1 MGKNESFVSNLLKVE
16 VKETIDAIV
25 ANWTGKSVDRNPSK
39 FITPILVDLL
49 ERSNELKK
57 RFILNFQRLD
67 YMNSSTITP
76 IIKILERA
84 KKGNGQITVIYNKL
98 LKWQDLSFSA
108 LKIFQ
113 TKDKRVEI
121 RGLK

>member
-1 MGKNESFVSNLLKVE
+1 MGNKESYVSNSLKIE
-16 VKETIDAIV
+16 IQENTDTITTY
-25 ANWTGKSVDRNPSK
+25 WTGKSIDRNPSQ
-39 FITPILVDLL
+39 FINPILVDLVS
-49 ERSNELKK
+49 RSNEGNK
-57 RFILNFQRLD
+57 RIILDFQKLD

-76 IIKILERA
+76 LIKILERA
-84 KKGNGQITVIYNKL
+84 NKGRMNVTVQYNRL

-121 RGLK
+121 RGI

>member
-1 MGKNESFVSNLLKVE
+1 MGEKESYVSNSLKIE
-16 VKETIDAIV
+16 IQENRDSITTY
-25 ANWTGKSVDRNPSK
+25 WTGKSIDRNPSQ
-39 FITPILVDLL
+39 FINPILVKLVN
-49 ERSNELKK
+49 RSNENNK
-57 RFILNFQRLD
+57 RIVFDFQKLD

-76 IIKILERA
+76 LIKILERA
-84 KKGNGQITVIYNKL
+84 NKGKMNVTVQYNKL

-121 RGLK
+121 RGIQ

>member
-1 MGKNESFVSNLLKVE
+1 MKKKSYSNNLLQVDLM
-16 VKETIDAIV
+16 ETDDSIITE
-25 ANWTGKSVDRNPSK
+25 WSGKSVDRNPSK
-39 FITPILVDLL
+39 FITPLLANLL
-49 ERSNELKK
+49 ERNGNSEKTL
-57 RFILNFQRLD
+57 ILDFQKLD

-84 KKGNGQITVIYNKL
+84 KRGKVQLVVKYNKL

-121 RGLK
+121 RGVA

>member
-1 MGKNESFVSNLLKVE
+1 MAIKDIYSSNLLKVE
-16 VKETIDAIV
+16 LTETGDSIV
-25 ANWTGKSVDRNPSK
+25 ARWTGKSVDRNPSK
-39 FITPILVDLL
+39 FITPLLADIL
-49 ERSNELKK
+49 ERSSGVRKK
-57 RFILNFQRLD
+57 IILDFQKLD

-84 KKGNGQITVIYNKL
+84 KRSKARIVVKYNKL

-113 TKDKRVEI
+113 TKDNRVEI

>member
-1 MGKNESFVSNLLKVE
+1 MKKKSYSNNLLQVDLM
-16 VKETIDAIV
+16 ETDDSIITE
-25 ANWTGKSVDRNPSK
+25 WSGKSVDRNPSK
-39 FITPILVDLL
+39 FITPLLANLL
-49 ERSNELKK
+49 ERNGNSKK
-57 RFILNFQRLD
+57 TLILDFQKLD

-84 KKGNGQITVIYNKL
+84 KRGKVQLVVKYNKL

-121 RGLK
+121 RGVA

>member
-1 MGKNESFVSNLLKVE
+1 MGKKESYVSNLLKIE
-16 VKETIDAIV
+16 IQENGDSITTY
-25 ANWTGKSVDRNPSK
+25 WTGKSIDRNPSQ
-39 FITPILVDLL
+39 FINPILVDLVN
-49 ERSNELKK
+49 RSSEENK
-57 RFILNFQRLD
+57 RIVLDFQKLD

-76 IIKILERA
+76 LIKILERA
-84 KKGNGQITVIYNKL
+84 NKGKINVSVQYNKR

-121 RGLK
+121 RGI

>member
-1 MGKNESFVSNLLKVE
+1 MQKKSYSNNLLQVDLM
-16 VKETIDAIV
+16 ETDDSIITE
-25 ANWTGKSVDRNPSK
+25 WSGKSVDRNPSK
-39 FITPILVDLL
+39 FITPLLANLL
-49 ERSNELKK
+49 EKNSIIKK
-57 RFILNFQRLD
+57 TLILDFQKLD

-84 KKGNGQITVIYNKL
+84 KRGKVQLVVKYNKL

-121 RGLK
+121 RGVA

>member
-1 MGKNESFVSNLLKVE
+1 MQKKSFSNNLLKVDL
-16 VKETIDAIV
+16 VETTDAIV
-25 ANWTGKSVDRNPSK
+25 TEWSGKSVDRNPSK
-39 FITPILVDLL
+39 FITPLLANLL
-49 ERSNELKK
+49 EQHSDIEKK
-57 RFILNFQRLD
+57 LILDFQKLD

-84 KKGNGQITVIYNKL
+84 KRGKIQLMVKYNKL

-121 RGLK
+121 RGVA

>member
-1 MGKNESFVSNLLKVE
+1 MKKKSYSNNLLQVDLM
-16 VKETIDAIV
+16 ETDDSIIAE
-25 ANWTGKSVDRNPSK
+25 WSGKSVDRNPSK
-39 FITPILVDLL
+39 FITPLLANLL
-49 ERSNELKK
+49 ERNGNSKK
-57 RFILNFQRLD
+57 TLILDFQKLD

-84 KKGNGQITVIYNKL
+84 KRGKVQLVVKYNKL

-121 RGLK
+121 RGVA

>member
-1 MGKNESFVSNLLKVE
+1 MKKKSYSNNLLKVDLL
-16 VKETIDAIV
+16 ETDDSIFAE
-25 ANWTGKSVDRNPSK
+25 WSGKSVDRNPSK
-39 FITPILVDLL
+39 FITPLLANLL
-49 ERSNELKK
+49 ERNSNTKK
-57 RFILNFQRLD
+57 TVILDFQKLD

-84 KKGNGQITVIYNKL
+84 KRGQVQLVVKYNKL

-121 RGLK
+121 RGVA

>member
-1 MGKNESFVSNLLKVE
+1 MEKKSYSCNLLKVDLL
-16 VKETIDAIV
+16 ETDDSIV
-25 ANWTGKSVDRNPSK
+25 MQWSGKSVDLNPSK
-39 FITPILVDLL
+39 FIAPLLAQLL
-49 ERSNELKK
+49 ERNSGIKK
-57 RFILNFQRLD
+57 ILILDFQKLD

-84 KKGNGQITVIYNKL
+84 KRGQVQLVVKYNKL

-121 RGLK
+121 RGVA